1 MPTILELFKNANGNR
16 DVTVWDG
23 TTQKSGIID
32 RVRDVASAELDPNG
46 IRVNFYKSIVTPPFI
61 YGLET
66 PRITTKGGVDPVRT
80 LSVNSTRY
88 NGKTSDGKEINSP
101 KITIGSLLGGS
112 ANRPSD
118 TIFDSTTG
126 APITKGTLGGGPG
139 DYNAL
144 KYAIDPDKEDYYVSQ
159 YPSDKPAFAGALKKN
174 PVAALLNEGK
184 SQLGN
189 IVSKKIAKIRG
200 SKKDTPQAN
209 AREIVYTNKNK
220 YSTIDKL
227 KERKFDTFNSASLD
241 LAGWDDKGGKDNVA
255 STYFNANDG
264 KNTPY
269 VYFEKYGVSNN
280 TFRILLPA
288 VVSGISE
295 EVSPE
300 WSTYKFIGSPFNSY
314 RFQGVERSLSF
325 EMKLY
330 YETTTQRKTMINNLN
345 LLRKTV
351 FPSQNIVATQYPTSN
366 NPNINSPTNP
376 YTPLSFTGNLMYLT
390 INGLYYKLLGYI
402 ETLSISIDDSTSWSS
417 GNVRNK
423 DGLDKPYPSVI
434 NVSIG
439 MKIVENPTV
448 DSNESG
454 YTYNYDNYFTGDTS
468 KNIQ

>member
-1 MPTILELFKNANGNR
+1 MPTILELFKNANANR

-66 PRITTKGGVDPVRT
+66 PRITTKGGIDPVRT

-88 NGKTSDGKEINSP
+88 NGKTSDGKEINNP

-126 APITKGTLGGGPG
+126 APITKGRLQGGPG

-144 KYAIDPDKEDYYVSQ
+144 KYAIDPGKKDYYVSQ

-189 IVSKKIAKIRG
+189 IVSKKITKIRG
-200 SKKDTPQAN
+200 ATKFETAATQSSN
-209 AREIVYTNKNK
+209 VYNNQKK
-220 YSTIDKL
+220 YSSETDNVY
-227 KERKFDTFNSASLD
+227 KFDTFNSSILKFND
-241 LAGWDDKGGKDNVA
+241 WETDENNISK
-255 STYFNANDG
+255 YFENNSGND
-264 KNTPY
+264 TPY
-269 VYFEKYGVSNN
+269 VYFKKYGVSNN
-280 TFRILLPA
+280 TFKILLPA

-330 YETTTQRKTMINNLN
+330 YTTEPDKNTMINNLN
-345 LLRKTV
+345 NLRKMA

-390 INGLYYKLLGYI
+390 INGLYYNILGYI
-402 ETLSISIDDSTSWSS
+402 ETLSISIDDSTSWVSS
-417 GNVRNK
+417 NFKNNG
-423 DGLDKPYPSVI
+423 GILDKPYPSVI

>member
-1 MPTILELFKNANGNR
+1 
-16 DVTVWDG
+16 
-23 TTQKSGIID
+23 
-32 RVRDVASAELDPNG
+32 
-46 IRVNFYKSIVTPPFI
+46 
-61 YGLET
+61 
-66 PRITTKGGVDPVRT
+66 
-80 LSVNSTRY
+80 
-88 NGKTSDGKEINSP
+88 
-101 KITIGSLLGGS
+101 LGGS

-126 APITKGTLGGGPG
+126 TPITKGRLQGGPG
-139 DYNAL
+139 DYSAL
-144 KYAIDPDKEDYYVSQ
+144 KYAIDPDKKDYYVSQ

-189 IVSKKIAKIRG
+189 IISKKITKIRG
-200 SKKDTPQAN
+200 ATKFETAATQSSN
-209 AREIVYTNKNK
+209 VYNNQKK
-220 YSTIDKL
+220 YSSETDNVY
-227 KERKFDTFNSASLD
+227 KFDTFNSSILKFND
-241 LAGWDDKGGKDNVA
+241 WETDENNISK
-255 STYFNANDG
+255 YFENNSGND
-264 KNTPY
+264 TPY
-269 VYFEKYGVSNN
+269 VYFKKYGVSNN
-280 TFRILLPA
+280 NFKILLPA

-330 YETTTQRKTMINNLN
+330 YTTEPDKNTMINNLN
-345 LLRKTV
+345 NLRKMA

-366 NPNINSPTNP
+366 DPNINSPTNP

-390 INGLYYKLLGYI
+390 INGLYYNILGYI
-402 ETLSISIDDSTSWSS
+402 ETLSISIDDSTSWVSS
-417 GNVRNK
+417 NFKNNG
-423 DGLDKPYPSVI
+423 GILDKPYPSVI

-439 MKIVENPTV
+439 MKIVENPSV

-454 YTYNYDNYFTGDTS
+454 YTYNYNNYFTGDTS

>member
-1 MPTILELFKNANGNR
+1 
-16 DVTVWDG
+16 
-23 TTQKSGIID
+23 
-32 RVRDVASAELDPNG
+32 
-46 IRVNFYKSIVTPPFI
+46 
-61 YGLET
+61 LET

-80 LSVNSTRY
+80 LSVNSTKY
-88 NGKTSDGKEINSP
+88 NGPDKDGKQIINNP

-126 APITKGTLGGGPG
+126 APITKGRLQGGPG

-144 KYAIDPDKEDYYVSQ
+144 KYSIESTRDYYVSQ

-174 PVAALLNEGK
+174 PVVALLNEGK

-189 IVSKKIAKIRG
+189 IVSKKITKIRG
-200 SKKDTPQAN
+200 AILTGSITNNKSSNVYNNKETYSKQTG
-209 AREIVYTNKNK
+209 YG
-220 YSTIDKL
+220 Y
-227 KERKFDTFNSASLD
+227 KFDTFNSNILNLTD
-241 LAGWDDKGGKDNVA
+241 WKTNENNI
-255 STYFNANDG
+255 STYFKDNSGN
-264 KNTPY
+264 NTPY
-269 VYFEKYGVSNN
+269 VYFKKYGVSKDS
-280 TFRILLPA
+280 FKILLPA
-288 VVSGISE
+288 VISSISE

-300 WSTYKFIGSPFNSY
+300 WSSYKFIGSPFNSY

-330 YETTTQRKTMINNLN
+330 FETVEQKNTMINNLN
-345 LLRKTV
+345 SLRKMA
-351 FPSQNIVATQYPTSN
+351 FPSQNIVATEYLTTN
-366 NPNINSPTNP
+366 GANGNSPTNP

-390 INGLYYKLLGYI
+390 INGLYYNILGYI
-402 ETLSISIDDSTSWSS
+402 ETLSISIDDSTSWS
-417 GNVRNK
+417 GFLPK
-423 DGLDKPYPSVI
+423 DEQGLNKPYPSVI

-439 MKIVENPTV
+439 MKLVENPSV